1 MTGTTTQ
8 NGQIPTDPTTVL
20 LAVLATLTLTRIL
33 PAEQIGAAA
42 ALYPLVH
49 GLIAFERR

>member
-1 MTGTTTQ
+1 MTGSTTHNDQ
-8 NGQIPTDPTTVL
+8 NPTDPTTIL
-20 LAVLATLTLTRIL
+20 FALAATLTITQVL

-49 GLIAFERR
+49 RLLAFERR

>member
-1 MTGTTTQ
+1 MSGSTTH

-20 LAVLATLTLTRIL
+20 LAVLATLTITQVL

-49 GLIAFERR
+49 RLLAFERR

>member
-1 MTGTTTQ
+1 MTSSTTQ
-8 NGQIPTDPTTVL
+8 NGQIPTDPTTIL
-20 LAVLATLTLTRIL
+20 LALLVSLCIAGVL

-49 GLIAFERR
+49 RLLAVERR